1 MKQYW
6 QKLSAR
12 IDSRTLR
19 ERTLLFITAAALI
32 IFLVFFFFLNPS
44 YAQQKMLL
52 NDIANKQAQMAT
64 VETEIAAVIVAHTR
78 DPDAAERAS
87 LARIQADAQALKVSL
102 TAMQQG
108 MVPAE
113 RMSGLLEQILRGH
126 RGLRLQSMRT
136 LGESAPEPQEAA
148 ASAPAPVPASAPGAA
163 PAVAVKQPPQLL
175 HRHGVELVLQGSYP
189 DMVAYMSALEGMQG
203 QIFWGKASMAVD
215 RYPNATLTLTV
226 YTINLDKKW
235 LKL

>member
-12 IDSRTLR
+12 IDSLTLR
-19 ERTLLFITAAALI
+19 ERALMFITAAVVI

-44 YAQQKMLL
+44 NARQKLMLVE
-52 NDIANKQAQMAT
+52 IANQQGR
-64 VETEIAAVIVAHTR
+64 IAAVEMEVAQIIEAHTR
-78 DPDAAERAS
+78 DPDAAERTR
-87 LARIQADAQALKVSL
+87 LATIVADAQALKVAL

-113 RMSGLLEQILRGH
+113 RMTGLLEQILRSH
-126 RGLRLQSMRT
+126 RGLRLKSMRT
-136 LGESAPEPQEAA
+136 LGDAPADAVVAA
-148 ASAPAPVPASAPGAA
+148 PGAPAVPAAAPAPA
-163 PAVAVKQPPQLL
+163 QLL
-175 HRHGVELVLQGSYP
+175 HKHGVELVLQGSYH

-203 QIFWGKASMAVD
+203 QIFWGNANMAVD
-215 RYPNATLTLTV
+215 TYPAATLTLTV

>member
-6 QKLSAR
+6 QKLSTR

-19 ERTLLFITAAALI
+19 ERAMLFGMAAGLL

-44 YAQQKMLL
+44 YARQKLLLEEMGRQQER
-52 NDIANKQAQMAT
+52 IAT
-64 VETEIAAVIVAHTR
+64 VEADIARTIEAHTV
-78 DPDAAERAS
+78 DPDAAERVQ
-87 LARIQADAQALKVSL
+87 LAKIEAEAQALKAKL

-113 RMSGLLEQILRGH
+113 RMSALLEQILRTH
-126 RGLRLQSMRT
+126 QGLHLKSMRT
-136 LGESAPEPQEAA
+136 LGDGDSAPAQPAGA
-148 ASAPAPVPASAPGAA
+148 PALAPIVASAPA
-163 PAVAVKQPPQLL
+163 QLL
-175 HRHGVELVLQGSYP
+175 HQHGVELVVQGSYL
-189 DMVAYMSALEGMQG
+189 DMIAYMSALEGMQG
-203 QIFWGKASMAVD
+203 QIFWRKAALSVD
-215 RYPNATLTLTV
+215 SWPTATLTLNL